1 MQERE
6 DQRLAFERYAEMG
19 PARSLSK
26 LARKIGVSKSAV
38 KTWSREFGWADRLQ
52 LRDRDVATAAAKGTI
67 KTQSDVRR
75 RNDQLLQLA
84 LVQVAKALAEGR
96 VKVTLADL
104 DRLLRLEEFM
114 AGRADSRQEV
124 IARELEGRS
133 LDELKAMLREEVASL
148 GDLFEPSAN

>member
-19 PARSLSK
+19 QGRSLGK
-26 LARKIGVSKSAV
+26 LARKLGVSRSTV

-52 LRDRDVATAAAKGTI
+52 ARDRDVATAAAKGAI
-67 KTQSDVRR
+67 KTQADTRR

-84 LVQVAKALAEGR
+84 LVQIAKALAEGR
-96 VKVTLADL
+96 VKVTIGDL
-104 DRLLRLEEFM
+104 DKLLRLEEFM

-124 IARELEGRS
+124 IAGELEGKS
-133 LDELKAMLREEVASL
+133 LDELKAMLRDEVASL
-148 GDLFEPSAN
+148 GDLIEPSAN